1 MRAKAYTLLI
11 GAVVI
16 AASWLLFV
24 FMIDGANVLK
34 SAKFKL
40 QQESVVRMQSVSG
53 FLRRSAEL
61 SEHVELLA
69 IYATPEFFA
78 ATKQGENNLPFS
90 LEDSLIFIINEDTHI
105 GSLSRDP
112 TSAAL
117 RINGKETYLPAK
129 AEVFS
134 YSEHHK
140 ISILSFSKRDSDGLP
155 VIYDDA
161 SFLELI
167 AKKQDDS
174 SFVSMRWDLPIIYP
188 KELTRRKNVP
198 LGTIFAITAGLL
210 ASVLI
215 PCLMQMVIYYLSVLT
230 GASVEVSSEKRLLRV
245 ALGFVGGFT
254 ILFSAVGALAGFA
267 GETFQ
272 SSALWE
278 AWTRP
283 LAVGAGVVIVLLGI
297 WTAIRARSPLVC
309 RLPVARLSRI
319 KEGGFIRSTLMGFS
333 FALGCSTCFGGALI
347 ATLVFY
353 VGSFGS
359 PMEGAMIL
367 FFFSLGIG
375 IPFLLAAAMFSKA
388 LPLISGTEKAAPA
401 LGLISSL
408 VMIGFGVLLITDNFH
423 LVSAWIHNLI
433 DGWIFG

>member
-1 MRAKAYTLLI
+1 MRVKAYALLI
-11 GAVVI
+11 GAVVT

-24 FMIDGANVLK
+24 FLVDGVSLLK
-34 SAKFKL
+34 SAKLKL
-40 QQESVVRMQSVSG
+40 QQESVVRMQSVAG
-53 FLRRSAEL
+53 FLRRSAEV

-78 ATKQGENNLPFS
+78 ATKPGEEDLPFS
-90 LEDSLIFIINEDTHI
+90 PEDSLIFIVNEDTHV
-105 GSLSRDP
+105 GSLSRGP
-112 TSAAL
+112 TQAVL
-117 RINGKETYLPAK
+117 RIDGKETYLPVK
-129 AEVFS
+129 AEVLS

-140 ISILSFSKRDSDGLP
+140 ISVLSFPKRDGS
-155 VIYDDA
+155 
-161 SFLELI
+161 SFLEILVP
-167 AKKQDDS
+167 KQDNS
-174 SFVSMRWDLPIIYP
+174 GFVSMRWDLPIIYP
-188 KELTRRKNVP
+188 KELTQRRNVP
-198 LGTIFAITAGLL
+198 LGTMFALTAGLL

-230 GASVEVSSEKRLLRV
+230 GASAEAGSSGALPIETRKRLWRV

-254 ILFSAVGALAGFA
+254 ILFSAVGALAGFV

-272 SSALWE
+272 GSVLWD

-283 LAVGAGVVIVLLGI
+283 LAAGAGVVIVLLGI

-309 RLPVARLSRI
+309 RLPVARFLRI

-359 PMEGAMIL
+359 PTEGAMIL

-375 IPFLLAAAMFSKA
+375 IPFLLAAIFLSRA
-388 LPLISGTEKAAPA
+388 LPFINSTQRAAPIVGLISG
-401 LGLISSL
+401 L
-408 VMIGFGVLLITDNFH
+408 VMIGFGILLITDNFH
-423 LVSAWIHNLI
+423 LVSAMIHNLI